1 MNNINIL
8 DKYSFPKTVRSSVE
22 GKRHY
27 EVTGEKLKLPSVTT
41 ILGATESEEKQQSL
55 EAWRVRVGHANALKI
70 TTEAATRGTLMHGIV
85 EGYLLNKP
93 ILDLT
98 ANGEQAHKMASILI
112 EKAIEGRLTNVYGI
126 EPTLYKKGSYA
137 GAADFIG
144 IHDGVPI
151 IGDWKQSNKPK
162 REEWLRDT
170 YRLQL
175 AAYALAFEDMFGEPI
190 DKGVNFI
197 CTKDFYFQEIG
208 WEGQDFASA
217 KSEWLK
223 RVDQYYEI
231 MEKKNKN
238 LATSVE

>member
-1 MNNINIL
+1 MINLL
-8 DKYSFPKTVRSSVE
+8 DKYSFPKTMRSSIE

-41 ILGATESEEKQQSL
+41 ILSATESKAKQQSL
-55 EAWRVRVGHANALKI
+55 EAWRIRVGHANALKI
-70 TTEAATRGTLMHGIV
+70 TTDAASRGTTMHAIV
-85 EGYLLNKP
+85 EGYLLKKP
-93 ILDLT
+93 RLDLT
-98 ANGEQAHKMASILI
+98 ANGEHAHKMANILI
-112 EKAIEGRLTNVYGI
+112 EKAIQGRLTDVYGI

-144 IHDGVPI
+144 LHDGIPI

-190 DKGVNFI
+190 NKGVNFI
-197 CTKDFYFQEIG
+197 CTKDFLFQEIG
-208 WEGQDFASA
+208 WDGNDFAAA
-217 KSEWLK
+217 KDEWLK
-223 RVDQYYEI
+223 KVDQYYELQS
-231 MEKKNKN
+231 KKT
-238 LATSVE
+238 LIPPETL

>member
-1 MNNINIL
+1 MINLL
-8 DKYSFPKTVRSSVE
+8 DKYSFPKTMRSSIE

-41 ILGATESEEKQQSL
+41 ILSATESKAKQQSL
-55 EAWRVRVGHANALKI
+55 EAWRIRVGHANALKI
-70 TTEAATRGTLMHGIV
+70 TTDAASRGTTMHAIV
-85 EGYLLNKP
+85 EGYLLKKP
-93 ILDLT
+93 RLDLT
-98 ANGEQAHKMASILI
+98 ANGEHAHKMANILI
-112 EKAIEGRLTNVYGI
+112 EKAIQGRLTDVYGI

-144 IHDGVPI
+144 LHDGVPI

-190 DKGVNFI
+190 NKGVNFI
-197 CTKDFYFQEIG
+197 YTKDFLFQEIG
-208 WEGQDFASA
+208 WDGNDFAAA
-217 KSEWLK
+217 KDEWLK
-223 RVDQYYEI
+223 KVDQYYELQS
-231 MEKKNKN
+231 KNT
-238 LATSVE
+238 LIPPETA